1 MKLYCDG
8 DVIES
13 LIALIALN
21 ERQKDFKILSSVDDI
36 KLALHLS
43 PDGKLPLLVEADK
56 RVSGCQPILKY
67 LGFDNDIELEHINQ
81 ALAILPD
88 VNKIMYG
95 TCKNAQQLVS
105 HIRWPYNEANSRDK
119 IIQDRLDLLT
129 IHLSGGKS
137 KEKKELDFALDAKN
151 LPSLVARV
159 DQFLE
164 SVQLRFLKDDEKKI
178 GLWLT
183 GIQFSTL
190 DCLLTGILLRLYQ
203 LGWDETLWSQGEKAD
218 ITMYA
223 NQAFQRPSA
232 LQASQWKEHQME
244 ISIFDQE
251 PSDVKHARYASYAA
265 LAFASVY
272 IVKKV
277 FFKK

>member
-1 MKLYCDG
+1 M
-8 DVIES
+8 
-13 LIALIALN
+13 
-21 ERQKDFKILSSVDDI
+21 
-36 KLALHLS
+36 
-43 PDGKLPLLVEADK
+43 
-56 RVSGCQPILKY
+56 
-67 LGFDNDIELEHINQ
+67 
-81 ALAILPD
+81 
-88 VNKIMYG
+88 
-95 TCKNAQQLVS
+95 
-105 HIRWPYNEANSRDK
+105 
-119 IIQDRLDLLT
+119 
-129 IHLSGGKS
+129 
-137 KEKKELDFALDAKN
+137 DAKN

-251 PSDVKHARYASYAA
+251 PCYEYYGVYCDLCISY
-265 LAFASVY
+265 F
-272 IVKKV
+272 
-277 FFKK
+277 